1 VVAPV
6 LSLLKLLAAF
16 RVSNR
21 RHITTK
27 NTKSILRS
35 TETLS
40 GLEVTDSLLRGS
52 SVFTNASALLPI
64 SGVNLTVALFELRDL
79 RVTSLHSSG
88 TGAVGFHTPLTSSSS
103 RLEGVVIGFMAS
115 LFLGF
120 DLLIE
125 GRSATIILL
134 LSYDLGVSNTPA
146 HTAHSE
152 MCEDFVIVVYIH

>member
-1 VVAPV
+1 VVTPI

-21 RHITTK
+21 RHITAK

-40 GLEVTDSLLRGS
+40 GLEVTNSLLRGS

-88 TGAVGFHTPLTSSSS
+88 AGAVGFHTPLTSSSS
-103 RLEGVVIGFMAS
+103 RLEGVVVGFMAS
-115 LFLGF
+115 LLLGF
-120 DLLIE
+120 DLLVE
-125 GRSATIILL
+125 SVGATVTLILG
-134 LSYDLGVSNTPA
+134 YDLSMSNTPA

-152 MCEDFVIVVYIH
+152 MCKNFVVVMYIH

>member
-1 VVAPV
+1 VVTPI

-21 RHITTK
+21 CHITTK
-27 NTKSILRS
+27 NSKSILRS
-35 TETLS
+35 TETLG
-40 GLEVTDSLLRGS
+40 GLEMSDSLLRGS

-88 TGAVGFHTPLTSSSS
+88 TGAVGFHTPLTRSSS

-115 LFLGF
+115 LLLGF

-134 LSYDLGVSNTPA
+134 LGYNLSVSNAPT
-146 HTAHSE
+146 HTTHTE
-152 MCEDFVIVVYIH
+152 MREDFIIVVYIH